1 MIPCNIPSPRRVSF
15 PMFPALKSSVWSCC
29 AALLAASVCIPDSI
43 KAETAALP
51 GIKLW
56 PNGAPGQKG
65 DTAWDVP
72 RVEAYEAPKDKA
84 NGGAVLV
91 CPGGGYG
98 GLAADHEGK
107 QVAQFFNSFGVTAF
121 VLSYRLGSHGYH
133 HPIELND
140 AKRGM
145 RWIRTNAAQYGIDP
159 QRIGVIGFSA
169 GGHLASTLA
178 TLFDDGDS
186 SAADVIDRASSRP
199 DWACLCYPVISMI
212 EPFMHR
218 GSRKNLLGPDDND
231 ENGTKMS
238 SERNVTDRTP
248 PTFIFQTDEDSGV
261 PAENAVSFYLALRKH
276 KIPAEMHIYQHGP
289 HGVGLM
295 QGDPILG
302 TWGGHLHD
310 WLRVNGF
317 LSTAK
322 RAAITGTVTINGK
335 PVSWGGVTFSPVNP
349 SDPQVTARVMGG
361 KFKLDAKSGAV
372 LGKNGL
378 KVVYSAADVPTLT
391 ASDAPAGVME
401 TTKQSAGGDELSFE
415 VKDGANTVTLELK
428 NP

>member
-1 MIPCNIPSPRRVSF
+1 MFALFQSP
-15 PMFPALKSSVWSCC
+15 VWSCC
-29 AALLAASVCIPDSI
+29 AAVLAAVTLAPSPLR
-43 KAETAALP
+43 AETADLP

-72 RVEAYEAPKDKA
+72 RVEPYQAVKDKA

-107 QVAQFFNSFGVTAF
+107 QIAQFFNSFGVSAF

-140 AKRGM
+140 AKRAM
-145 RWIRTNAAQYGIDP
+145 RWIRTNAGSYGIDP

-169 GGHLASTLA
+169 GGHLASTVA
-178 TLFDDGDS
+178 TLFDDGDPQ
-186 SAADVIDRASSRP
+186 AADAVDRASSRP

-212 EPFMHR
+212 EPYMHR
-218 GSRKNLLGPDDND
+218 GSRKNLLGPEDND
-231 ENGTKMS
+231 ENGAKMS

-248 PTFIFQTDEDSGV
+248 PTFIFQTDEDVVV
-261 PAENAVSFYLALRKH
+261 PAENAVAFYLALRKH
-276 KIPAEMHIYQHGP
+276 KIPAEMHIYQRAP

-310 WLRVNGF
+310 WLRSNGF
-317 LSTAK
+317 LSAAK
-322 RAAITGTVTINGK
+322 RAAITGTVKINGK
-335 PVSWGGVTFSPVNP
+335 PVSWGGVTFTPANP
-349 SDPQVTARVMGG
+349 SDPQVTARVMRGA
-361 KFKLDAKSGAV
+361 FKLDAKNGATV
-372 LGKNGL
+372 GKNSL
-378 KVVYSAADVPTLT
+378 KVVYSAADVPSLT
-391 ASDAPAGVME
+391 PADAPAGVME
-401 TTKQSAGGDELSFE
+401 TTRQSASGPELSFDVQE
-415 VKDGANTVTLELK
+415 GANTVTLELTR
-428 NP
+428 P